1 MFDVSLAT
9 VKDKQNKLN
18 YPEIET
24 EVIKSEN
31 NEENKEKHSIKDP
44 EIWQTATQPDPGLL
58 SDRHNPLFWS
68 TANADVLFNREA
80 KPESEE
86 EEVLSDHKHTVY
98 DDDNSELD
106 GGGVVYAD
114 EL

>member
-24 EVIKSEN
+24 EVINSEN
-31 NEENKEKHSIKDP
+31 NEENKEKHSIQDP
-44 EIWQTATQPDPGLL
+44 DILQHKLVPGLL
-58 SDRHNPLFWS
+58 SVGHNPLFWN

-86 EEVLSDHKHTVY
+86 EEVPSDNDHTTNKDHKHI
-98 DDDNSELD
+98 LWQW
-106 GGGVVYAD
+106 
-114 EL
+114 